1 MVMANMVTISH
12 VLGFWASAA
21 ESTQQGKAHQVLE
34 RLKGTRIISIQDYD
48 KINAIDQE
56 GMAGV
61 WGDSPVNEYDRSYSD
76 RLKEYLGVELI
87 LVRSEELLAEMA
99 KVADEDAGRLADLW
113 IREATEI
120 KNVKRKD
127 ILRPAYLYFAF
138 KQLLKKYDAAA
149 ITYDSATL
157 TLRPQKV
164 KAWTPLAILELSK
177 EHIPCCC
184 QSHIDCLVT
193 QTIGC
198 YLTDGRQGFVGDV
211 LNDWAFPPIADR
223 PQNVIV
229 IGHCGAPITPHG
241 DERIPYL
248 IRDHIHSD
256 KEWFGPDDIPTA
268 TTVFWPADEP
278 VTVVKFDVYRKKV
291 SVFTGTVLDG
301 DILYQDFAN
310 RICRNKMVVRI
321 DHPANCYLLP
331 SDPNEGAFRNW
342 WGSWGCHQVAFYGD
356 LSESIREF
364 AALAGFAVVA
374 GQVAINQRT
383 AFCEHPREFKRV
395 AVS

>member
-1 MVMANMVTISH
+1 MCCKRGLLVVVAS
-12 VLGFWASAA
+12 VLALCRAVGPGASGA
-21 ESTQQGKAHQVLE
+21 ESTHTGKAGEVLG
-34 RLKGTRIISIQDYD
+34 RLKTTKIISIQDYD

-61 WGDSPVNEYDRSYSD
+61 WGDSPVNDYDRGYRQ
-76 RLKEYLGVELI
+76 RLKQSLGVELI
-87 LVRSEELLAEMA
+87 LVRSDELLAEMA
-99 KVADEDAGRLADLW
+99 KVADADAEQLADLW

-120 KNVKRKD
+120 KNVKRSD
-127 ILRPAYLYFAF
+127 IIRPAYLYYAF

-184 QSHIDCLVT
+184 QSHVDCLVT
-193 QTIGC
+193 QTIGSM
-198 YLTDGRQGFVGDV
+198 LTDGRQGFAGDV
-211 LNDWAFPPIADR
+211 LNDWAFSPMGNR
-223 PQNVIV
+223 PGNVIV
-229 IGHCGAPITPHG
+229 IGHCGAPITPVAG
-241 DERIPYL
+241 KRIPYL

-278 VTVVKFDVYRKKV
+278 VTVVKFDVFRKKV

-301 DILYQDFAN
+301 DLLYEDFAN
-310 RICRNKMVVRI
+310 CICRNKMVVQIERP
-321 DHPANCYLLP
+321 DNCYLLP
-331 SDPNEGAFRNW
+331 SDPKEGAFRNW

-356 LSESIREF
+356 LTKTMGEF
-364 AALAGFAVVA
+364 AASAGFEVV
-374 GQVAINQRT
+374 GNR
-383 AFCEHPREFKRV
+383 
-395 AVS
+395 